1 VEEKLKRPIYHRV
14 VVIDCSHGNSNK
26 DYKLQASV
34 FEKVIQQI
42 LDTSIVGM
50 MLESNLHEGNQPIP
64 SKLEQLKYGVSVTD
78 KCIGW
83 EETERLF
90 WLPKKLN

>member
-1 VEEKLKRPIYHRV
+1 MV
-14 VVIDCSHGNSNK
+14 
-26 DYKLQASV
+26 
-34 FEKVIQQI
+34 
-42 LDTSIVGM
+42 TSIVGM

-64 SKLEQLKYGVSVTD
+64 SKPEQLKYGVSVTD

-90 WLPKKLN
+90 WLPTKN

>member
-1 VEEKLKRPIYHRV
+1 MEIQIKTI
-14 VVIDCSHGNSNK
+14 G
-26 DYKLQASV
+26 
-34 FEKVIQQI
+34 FFWKVIQQI
-42 LDTSIVGM
+42 LDGNTSIVGM

-83 EETERLF
+83 EETEKIIL
-90 WLPKKLN
+90 LPTKN